1 MQQSGLMQR
10 RETGYRRVPRLGA
23 LAVSEAVSSWG
34 CSAQALERRRFV
46 TVAAWLL
53 PLPAVLALVAAMTTG
68 GAVTEDFGKLR

>member
-1 MQQSGLMQR
+1 MQQSGLMQQ

-34 CSAQALERRRFV
+34 YSAQALERRRFV
-46 TVAAWLL
+46 MVAAWLL
-53 PLPAVLALVAAMTTG
+53 PLPALVAAMTTG